1 MVLRLSDDF
10 LNLCLYRI
18 AGVLNTSDAS
28 RVLDIFRFLRVSNMI
43 VFFFHKLKF
52 YITFDQVLCLFSS
65 GHNKKEIVV
74 VLEEKT
80 SQESPINASVSQSS
94 VSIPALL
101 LWSVIFLVLAS
112 LTLLPTIVAVMSTL
126 YFVRYLLRQEPELA
140 AEVKTMS

>member
-1 MVLRLSDDF
+1 
-10 LNLCLYRI
+10 
-18 AGVLNTSDAS
+18 
-28 RVLDIFRFLRVSNMI
+28 MI
-43 VFFFHKLKF
+43 VFFFYKLKF

-101 LWSVIFLVLAS
+101 L
-112 LTLLPTIVAVMSTL
+112 
-126 YFVRYLLRQEPELA
+126 
-140 AEVKTMS
+140 